1 MAMAYTAPLV
11 VSLLTTVVLQLSC
24 FAIAFACQMDK
35 ITDLAGTSNFVVIAL
50 GTLVAYSHYT
60 ARQIVLSTFV
70 CIWGLRLGAFLLER
84 VLRRGHD
91 ARFNDMRRD
100 CGKFLG
106 FWVAQ
111 IIWVW
116 IVSLPVIF
124 VNASPVN
131 PGIGALDLFGW
142 AIWLTG
148 AIVEFWADQ
157 TKRDFRE
164 DDINRGLL
172 RTGVWRWSRHP
183 NYFGEICCWVGIF
196 LSSSVTF
203 VGWEFV
209 SVLSPILTTTLL
221 MFVSGIPLAEAR
233 YDARFG
239 LQHFYIEYKKST
251 SPIIPFPP
259 TVYKNFPDIVKK
271 ILFCELNRYSR
282 VLNSQRS
289 MHASVDH

>member
-142 AIWLTG
+142 AIWYRVDDYNVRDVPLTPLFRRLTG

-172 RTGVWRWSRHP
+172 RTGVWRLD
-183 NYFGEICCWVGIF
+183 GC
-196 LSSSVTF
+196 L
-203 VGWEFV
+203 
-209 SVLSPILTTTLL
+209 
-221 MFVSGIPLAEAR
+221 
-233 YDARFG
+233 
-239 LQHFYIEYKKST
+239 
-251 SPIIPFPP
+251 
-259 TVYKNFPDIVKK
+259 
-271 ILFCELNRYSR
+271 
-282 VLNSQRS
+282 
-289 MHASVDH
+289 